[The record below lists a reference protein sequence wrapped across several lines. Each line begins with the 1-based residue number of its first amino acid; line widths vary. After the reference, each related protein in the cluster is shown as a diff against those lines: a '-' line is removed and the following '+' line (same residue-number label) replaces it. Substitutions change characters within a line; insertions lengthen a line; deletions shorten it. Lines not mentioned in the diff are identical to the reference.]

1 MSAIALTRIHSRTR
15 ELAPGFIVSLIVAA
29 AASFLSE
36 HYGAPVMLFA
46 LLLGMALN
54 FLADDGAVQGR
65 HRVHRAHACC
75 ASAWRCWACASP
87 WNRWRRWAGS
97 RWRWW

>member
-46 LLLGMALN
+46 LLLGMA
-54 FLADDGAVQGR
+54 
-65 HRVHRAHACC
+65 RARPVSNSPPVRCC
-75 ASAWRCWACASP
+75 ALAWRCWACASP
-87 WNRWRRWAGS
+87 WSKWRRWAGS
-97 RWRWW
+97 R

>member
-54 FLADDGAVQGR
+54 FLADDGPCKAGIEFTARTVLR
-65 HRVHRAHACC
+65 
-75 ASAWRCWACASP
+75 SAWRCWACASP
-87 WNRWRRWAGS
+87 WNKWRRWAGS
-97 RWRWW
+97 RLRWW